1 MDFGTLPPETNSG
14 LMYSGPGSR
23 SMMNAAIAWDGL
35 ADRLYKTATQCS
47 SVISTLAAGW
57 QGPAA
62 TALTQAAATHT
73 GWLNA
78 VAAQAQRTATQAQ
91 SAAIAYEL
99 ALAAMVHPS
108 AIEANRVLRTWLA
121 ETNCLGQSSPA
132 LADAESDYDQMW
144 AQDVDTMYTYAAA
157 SADAVTASPF
167 LSPPPAGAE
176 PGVTRVPGS
185 WALKAAPEVISA
197 GCQVVSAIP
206 DALDALSVLPLTPF
220 DAFLSP
226 VTSSLSKLSSL
237 SAPSDFAI
245 NHLNSLNKKAAL
257 NNAAALL
264 SRLPNRSRVVGAAAT
279 TGFGCATSVG
289 TLSVPQG
296 WVAKTPRPA
305 TAAPQRG
312 WGYAPVRLVELNETP
327 KWPLTR

>member
-1 MDFGTLPPETNSG
+1 MDFGMLPPETNSG

-35 ADRLYKTATQCS
+35 ADRLYNTAAQCH
-47 SVISTLAAGW
+47 SVISKLAAGW
-57 QGPAA
+57 QGAAA

-73 GWLNA
+73 GWLNT
-78 VAAQAQRTATQAQ
+78 VAAQAERTATQAK
-91 SAAIAYEL
+91 SAADAYEL
-99 ALAAMVHPS
+99 ALAAMVAPS
-108 AIEANRVLRTWLA
+108 AIQANRMLRTWLA

-144 AQDVDTMYTYAAA
+144 AQDVDTMYTYAAT
-157 SADAVTASPF
+157 SADAVTVTPF

-176 PGVTRVPGS
+176 PGLTRAPDN
-185 WALKAAPEVISA
+185 WALKAAPDVISA
-197 GCQVVSAIP
+197 GCEVISTIP
-206 DALDALSVLPLTPF
+206 DALDALSVSPLTGF

-226 VTSSLSKLSSL
+226 VTSSLSKLGSL

-245 NHLNSLNKKAAL
+245 NHLNFLNKRAAL
-257 NNAAALL
+257 KSAAALL
-264 SRLPNRSRVVGAAAT
+264 SRLPNRSRAGGAA
-279 TGFGCATSVG
+279 TGFGRATSLG

-296 WVAKTPRPA
+296 WIAKMPRPA
-305 TAAPQRG
+305 TVAPQRG
-312 WGYAPVRLVELNETP
+312 WVYAPVRLVEVSEAP

>member
-35 ADRLYKTATQCS
+35 ADRLYDTAARCS
-47 SVISTLAAGW
+47 SVISKLAAGW

-62 TALTQAAATHT
+62 TALTQAATTHT

-78 VAAQAQRTATQAQ
+78 VAAQAQRMATQAK
-91 SAAIAYEL
+91 SAANAYEL
-99 ALAAMVHPS
+99 ALAATVHPS
-108 AIEANRVLRTWLA
+108 AIEANRMLRTWLA

-157 SADAVTASPF
+157 SADAVTVTPF
-167 LSPPPAGAE
+167 LSPPPASAE
-176 PGVTRVPGS
+176 PGVTRAPAS
-185 WALKAAPEVISA
+185 WALKAAPEVIST
-197 GCQVVSAIP
+197 GCQVVSTIT
-206 DALDALSVLPLTPF
+206 DALDALSASPLTPF

-226 VTSSLSKLSSL
+226 VTASLSKLSSL

-245 NHLNSLNKKAAL
+245 NHVNSLNKRAAL
-257 NNAAALL
+257 NSAAALL
-264 SRLPNRSRVVGAAAT
+264 SRLPNHSRAGGAA

-305 TAAPQRG
+305 TAAAQHG

-327 KWPLTR
+327 ELPLTR

>member
-35 ADRLYKTATQCS
+35 ADRLYNTAARCS
-47 SVISTLAAGW
+47 SVISKLAAEW

-73 GWLNA
+73 SWLNS
-78 VAAQAQRTATQAQ
+78 VAAQAQRMATQAK
-91 SAAIAYEL
+91 SAANAYEL

-108 AIEANRVLRTWLA
+108 AIEANRMLRTWLA

-157 SADAVTASPF
+157 SADAVTVTPF

-176 PGVTRVPGS
+176 PGVTRAPAS
-185 WALKAAPEVISA
+185 WALKAAPEVIST
-197 GCQVVSAIP
+197 GCQVVSTIP
-206 DALDALSVLPLTPF
+206 DALDALSASPLTPF

-245 NHLNSLNKKAAL
+245 NHVNSLNKRAAL
-257 NNAAALL
+257 NSAAALL
-264 SRLPNRSRVVGAAAT
+264 SRLPNRSRVGGAA

-305 TAAPQRG
+305 TAAAQHG

-327 KWPLTR
+327 EWPLTR

>member
-35 ADRLYKTATQCS
+35 ADRLYNTAARCS

-73 GWLNA
+73 GWLNT
-78 VAAQAQRTATQAQ
+78 VAAQAQRMATQAK
-91 SAAIAYEL
+91 SAANAYEL

-108 AIEANRVLRTWLA
+108 AIEANRMLRTWLA
-121 ETNCLGQSSPA
+121 ETNCLGQSSPV

-157 SADAVTASPF
+157 SADAVTVTPF

-176 PGVTRVPGS
+176 PGVTQAPGS
-185 WALKAAPEVISA
+185 WALTAAPEVISA
-197 GCQVVSAIP
+197 GCQVVSTIP
-206 DALDALSVLPLTPF
+206 DALDALSASPLTPF
-220 DAFLSP
+220 DVFLSP
-226 VTSSLSKLSSL
+226 VTASLSKLSSL

-245 NHLNSLNKKAAL
+245 NHLNSLNKRAAL
-257 NNAAALL
+257 NNAVALL
-264 SRLPNRSRVVGAAAT
+264 SRLPNRSRAGGAAST
-279 TGFGCATSVG
+279 TGLGCATAVG

-296 WVAKTPRPA
+296 WVAKTPRPV
-305 TAAPQRG
+305 TAAPQCG

-327 KWPLTR
+327 EWPLTR

>member
-1 MDFGTLPPETNSG
+1 MDIGTLPPETNSG

-23 SMMNAAIAWDGL
+23 SMMDAAIAWDGL
-35 ADRLYKTATQCS
+35 AARLYNAAAQCH
-47 SVISTLAAGW
+47 SVISKLAAGW

-62 TALTQAAATHT
+62 TTLTQAAATHA

-78 VAAQAQRTATQAQ
+78 VAAQADRTATQAM
-91 SAAIAYEL
+91 SAANAYDL
-99 ALAAMVHPS
+99 ALAAMVPPS
-108 AIEANRVLRTWLA
+108 AIQANRMLRTWLA

-157 SADAVTASPF
+157 CADAVTVTPF
-167 LSPPPAGAE
+167 LSPPPVGTE
-176 PGVTRVPGS
+176 PGVARAPGS
-185 WALKAAPEVISA
+185 WALQAAPEVISA
-197 GCQVVSAIP
+197 GCQVVSTIP
-206 DALDALSVLPLTPF
+206 DALDALFASPLTTF

-226 VTSSLSKLSSL
+226 VTSSLSKLGSL

-245 NHLNSLNKKAAL
+245 SHLNSLNKRAAL
-257 NNAAALL
+257 DNAAALF
-264 SRLPNRSRVVGAAAT
+264 SRLPNRSRAGGAT
-279 TGFGCATSVG
+279 TGFGRATSVG

-305 TAAPQRG
+305 TVAPQRG
-312 WGYAPVRLVELNETP
+312 WVYAPVRLVEVNETP

>member
-1 MDFGTLPPETNSG
+1 MDIGTLPPETNSG

-23 SMMNAAIAWDGL
+23 SMMDAAIAWDGL
-35 ADRLYKTATQCS
+35 AAHLYNAAARCH
-47 SVISTLAAGW
+47 SVISTLAAGC

-62 TALTQAAATHT
+62 TTLTEAAATHA

-78 VAAQAQRTATQAQ
+78 VAAQADRTATQAK
-91 SAAIAYEL
+91 SAANAYDL
-99 ALAAMVHPS
+99 ALAAMVPPS
-108 AIEANRVLRTWLA
+108 AIQANRMLRTWLA

-157 SADAVTASPF
+157 CADAVTVTPF
-167 LSPPPAGAE
+167 LSPPPVGTE
-176 PGVTRVPGS
+176 PGVARAPGS
-185 WALKAAPEVISA
+185 WALQTAPEVISA
-197 GCQVVSAIP
+197 GCQVVSTIP
-206 DALDALSVLPLTPF
+206 DALDALSASPLTTF

-226 VTSSLSKLSSL
+226 VTSSLSKLGSL

-245 NHLNSLNKKAAL
+245 SHLNSLNKRAAL
-257 NNAAALL
+257 DNAAALL
-264 SRLPNRSRVVGAAAT
+264 SRLPNRSRAGGAT
-279 TGFGCATSVG
+279 TGFGRATSVG

-305 TAAPQRG
+305 TVAPQRG
-312 WGYAPVRLVELNETP
+312 WVYAPVRLVEVNETP

>member
-23 SMMNAAIAWDGL
+23 SMMDAAIAWDGL
-35 ADRLYKTATQCS
+35 AARLYNTAAQCD
-47 SVISTLAAGW
+47 SVLSRLAAGRH
-57 QGPAA
+57 GPVA
-62 TALTQAAATHT
+62 TALTQAAATHI

-78 VAAQAQRTATQAQ
+78 VAAQAERTAAQAKL
-91 SAAIAYEL
+91 AASAYEL
-99 ALAAMVHPS
+99 ALAAMVPPS
-108 AIEANRVLRTWLA
+108 AIEANRMLRTWLA

-157 SADAVTASPF
+157 CADAVTVTPF
-167 LSPPPAGAE
+167 LSPPQAGAE
-176 PGVTRVPGS
+176 PVPDVSRVPIS
-185 WALKAAPEVISA
+185 WALQAVPDVISA

-206 DALDALSVLPLTPF
+206 HALDALSASPLTPF

-226 VTSSLSKLSSL
+226 VTSSLSKLDSL

-245 NHLNSLNKKAAL
+245 GHLNFLNKRAAL
-257 NNAAALL
+257 NNAAAL
-264 SRLPNRSRVVGAAAT
+264 SSQLPNRSRAGGVACT
-279 TGFGCATSVG
+279 TGLGRATSIG

-305 TAAPQRG
+305 TMGPQCGRA
-312 WGYAPVRLVELNETP
+312 YAPVRLVEINE
-327 KWPLTR
+327 PLTR

>member
-206 DALDALSVLPLTPF
+206 DALDALSALPLTPF

-264 SRLPNRSRVVGAAAT
+264 SRLPNRSRAVGAAAT

-296 WVAKTPRPA
+296 WVAKTPSPA

>member
-35 ADRLYKTATQCS
+35 ADRLYNTAARCS
-47 SVISTLAAGW
+47 SVISKLAAGW

-78 VAAQAQRTATQAQ
+78 VAAQAQRMATQAK
-91 SAAIAYEL
+91 SAANAYEL

-108 AIEANRVLRTWLA
+108 AIEANRMLRTWLA
-121 ETNCLGQSSPA
+121 EKNCLGQSSPV
-132 LADAESDYDQMW
+132 LADAENDYDQMW
-144 AQDVDTMYTYAAA
+144 AQDVDTMYTYAHAC
-157 SADAVTASPF
+157 ADAVTVTPF

-176 PGVTRVPGS
+176 PGVTRAPAS
-185 WALKAAPEVISA
+185 WALKAAPEVIST
-197 GCQVVSAIP
+197 GCQVVSTIP
-206 DALDALSVLPLTPF
+206 DALDALSASPLTPF

-226 VTSSLSKLSSL
+226 VTASLSKLSSL

-245 NHLNSLNKKAAL
+245 NHVNSLNKRAAL
-257 NNAAALL
+257 NSAAALL
-264 SRLPNRSRVVGAAAT
+264 SRLPNRSRAGGAA

-305 TAAPQRG
+305 TAAAQHG

-327 KWPLTR
+327 EWPLTR